1 MKYNYYVEIIDINGH
16 DRFIFR
22 LPKELKVVEIFLNSD
37 IQSEEI
43 ANRVLDYCTKVQN
56 GMLEE
61 DIINGNNCRVSIK
74 PDYVQIQDRYAE
86 DNDIVTIETSELM
99 LLIDAFVLEKK
110 KFIASNSA
118 KKYFIN

>member
-16 DRFIFR
+16 DSFIFR

-37 IQSEEI
+37 IQSEYI
-43 ANRVLDYCTKVQN
+43 ANVILDYCKNVQN
-56 GMLEE
+56 GISEE
-61 DIINGNNCRVSIK
+61 EIINGNSCRISIK

-118 KKYFIN
+118 KK